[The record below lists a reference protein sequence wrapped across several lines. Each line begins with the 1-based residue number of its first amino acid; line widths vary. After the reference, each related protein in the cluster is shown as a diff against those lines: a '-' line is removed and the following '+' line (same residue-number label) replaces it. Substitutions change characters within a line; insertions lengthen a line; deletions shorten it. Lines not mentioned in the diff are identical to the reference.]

1 MAKIN
6 NCFQYQTAIF
16 ASNMDIT
23 LKERFDGIIFDL
35 DGTLWDSTEGVAAAW
50 QSAKEEYGH
59 VKNDITAASIGGIA
73 GMAYDAI
80 YDHLFPELTD
90 EQRREF
96 KAQCAKKE
104 LEVLSSRGGILYPG
118 LVEALSVLSA
128 KYKLFIVSNCQS
140 GYIEAFLDFYKLHDY
155 FAGHQCYGTKTRPKA
170 DNIRDIVVDHQLKSP
185 VYVGDTQGDYES
197 ATKAGV
203 PFIFVSY
210 GFGEVKEGQIAT
222 ADSLAQLAEML

>member
-1 MAKIN
+1 LAKIS
-6 NCFQYQTAIF
+6 NCFQYQTHIF
-16 ASNMDIT
+16 ARNMDIT
-23 LKERFDGIIFDL
+23 LKQRFDSIIFDL

-50 QSAKEEYGH
+50 QSAKEEYGY

-90 EQRREF
+90 AQRQEF
-96 KAQCAKKE
+96 KAKCAKKE
-104 LEVLSSRGGILYPG
+104 LEVLSSKGGILYPG
-118 LVEALSVLSA
+118 LVDALKSLSE

-140 GYIEAFLDFYKLHDY
+140 GYIEAFLDFYKLHDF

-170 DNIRDIVVDHQLKSP
+170 DNIRDIVVDHHLKSP

-197 ATKAGV
+197 SRKAGV

-222 ADSLAQLAEML
+222 AESLTELAEIL